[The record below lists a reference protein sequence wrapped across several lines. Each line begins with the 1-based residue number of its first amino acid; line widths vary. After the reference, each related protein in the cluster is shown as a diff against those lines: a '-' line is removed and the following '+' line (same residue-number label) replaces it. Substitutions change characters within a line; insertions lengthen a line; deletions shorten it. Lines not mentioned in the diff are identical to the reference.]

1 MSPANAQL
9 TREDIVRAAMRLA
22 DSEGLDG
29 LSMRRL
35 AEALG
40 VTPMA
45 LYRHV
50 SNKDEILAEVVGAV
64 LRGAGLPDVGA
75 GDWAGWLAAAAHQ
88 LRTLLV
94 EHPGALGVFCRE
106 PVTTPAA
113 AARLAEGL
121 ERLQAAGF
129 GTDEAARAYAAV
141 HTYTIG
147 FCSPPRRGR
156 REPEPT
162 HKSRRS
168 PASTSARSRRR
179 RSSASV
185 SRRSSPASPPRW
197 GHGPEAELGPVPN
210 PACAVRG

>member
-50 SNKDEILAEVVGAV
+50 SNKDEILAEVVDAV
-64 LRGAGLPDVGA
+64 LRDAGLPDVGA

-147 FCSPPRRGR
+147 FCSLAA
-156 REPEPT
+156 T
-162 HKSRRS
+162 RS
-168 PASTSARSRRR
+168 AGAGAHPQVAEVAGVDIGAFTS
-179 RSSASV
+179 
-185 SRRSSPASPPRW
+185 
-197 GHGPEAELGPVPN
+197 EAQFRFGLEAILAGL
-210 PACAVRG
+210 AAEVRTRA